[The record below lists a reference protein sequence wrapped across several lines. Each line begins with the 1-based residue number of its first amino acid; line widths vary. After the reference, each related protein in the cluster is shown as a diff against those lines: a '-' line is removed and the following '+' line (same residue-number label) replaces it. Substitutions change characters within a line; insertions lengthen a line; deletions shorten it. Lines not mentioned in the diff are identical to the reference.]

1 MDAAAAM
8 IDSGNPVPMMIRS
21 KFDGSTGG
29 NSVAGDGEVSD
40 IDGWE
45 KKNG

>member
-1 MDAAAAM
+1 MDAPAAM
-8 IDSGNPVPMMIRS
+8 MDSGNPVPMIIKS
-21 KFDGSTGG
+21 KFVGSTGG

-45 KKNG
+45 EKIG